1 MARTLVTILIA
12 SAAVLFFTQSS
23 FAFRCDRSVISTGDF
38 LDIVVAKCGEP
49 TASRVVKEEVIGSF
63 GDTATREGLGRTIRE
78 GTFIKTIEQTEV
90 LTYNCGDGRLIHLLT
105 FEGGKL
111 KKIETAG
118 YGTGPTRC
126 D

>member
-12 SAAVLFFTQSS
+12 SAAVLFFAQSS
-23 FAFRCDRSVISTGDF
+23 LAFRCDGKIISGGDF
-38 LDIVVAKCGEP
+38 IDIVLAKCGEP
-49 TASRVVKEEVIGSF
+49 TASRVVKEEVFGSF
-63 GDTATREGLGRTIRE
+63 GDTAIKEPPGRVIRE
-78 GTFIKTIEQTEV
+78 GTFGKTIEQTEV

-111 KKIETAG
+111 TRIETAG
-118 YGTGPTRC
+118 HGFGPRRC

>member
-1 MARTLVTILIA
+1 MA
-12 SAAVLFFTQSS
+12 SAAVLFLAQTS
-23 FAFRCDRSVISTGDF
+23 FAFRCHGSIISSGDF
-38 LDIVVAKCGEP
+38 IDIVIAKCGEP

-63 GDTATREGLGRTIRE
+63 GDTSTIQGQGQVIRE
-78 GTFIKTIEQTEV
+78 GTITKTVEQTEV
-90 LTYNCGDGRLIHLLT
+90 LTYNCGDARLIHLLT

-111 KKIETAG
+111 KKIETSG